1 MGRREN
7 IFELLKDYEE
17 TYNRPLPITYDL
29 LKLSDEHR
37 GFDALIRRYWDTL
50 HPLSRD
56 IFTSFANEI
65 QYLIHILSENEE
77 QLELKNNEIENLKNL
92 FEEKLAG
99 FELDFENRI
108 NQGIATVSNKNFD
121 IMDRENQILKK
132 NVIELSDK
140 IKNKD
145 ELNENLRKEISLLI
159 DDSDEQEETAKMLEE
174 NINESIN
181 QYQNFTNQLD
191 VFEDVMNTLQ
201 NANIAAEHKIDELAE
216 ELDLKSGL
224 INDVKTTYQKSLE
237 ISESRF
243 ETLKDKVKQISP
255 QITQIHERSNQ
266 LHAQNKKLLNEI
278 SQLKKNENVSPSTS
292 NITENLESQI
302 NFLKEKNSKLEDEI
316 GHLTA
321 NIEIMNLKQSQQD
334 DVLSGYKTMVFENKT
349 SSSSIPV
356 PKKQQYTLKPQPVNQ
371 PDIAK
376 IKELNNTKTLD
387 ENAIPKIK
395 EIPSK
400 KLTKSSM
407 QEIIEE
413 NKIEEDD
420 EENVKQVIKEVLMRD
435 PKSQESTKEHID
447 EETKGEVQAKKV
459 KKSASKEKLFS

>member
-56 IFTSFANEI
+56 IFTSFANEV

-99 FELDFENRI
+99 FEEDFENRI
-108 NQGIATVSNKNFD
+108 SQGVATVSNKNFD
-121 IMDRENQILKK
+121 MIDRENRELKK
-132 NVIELSDK
+132 KLAELNEK
-140 IKNKD
+140 INNKD
-145 ELNENLRKEISLLI
+145 ELVENLRKEISLLI
-159 DDSDEQEETAKMLEE
+159 DDSDEQEETAKMLES

-201 NANIAAEHKIDELAE
+201 NANIAAERQIDELAE
-216 ELDLKSGL
+216 ELDVKSSL
-224 INDVKTTYQKSLE
+224 INEVKNTYQKSLE
-237 ISESRF
+237 ISESRY
-243 ETLKDKVKQISP
+243 ETLKEKIKKISP

-266 LHAQNKKLLNEI
+266 LHAQNKKLQNEI
-278 SQLKKNENVSPSTS
+278 SQLKQNKETLPLTS
-292 NITENLESQI
+292 NLTENLESQI
-302 NFLKEKNSKLEDEI
+302 DFLKEQNAKLEDEI
-316 GHLTA
+316 THLTA

-371 PDIAK
+371 PKTEK
-376 IKELNNTKTLD
+376 IKELNKPKNENTIL
-387 ENAIPKIK
+387 KIK
-395 EIPSK
+395 AIPSK
-400 KLTKSSM
+400 KLTKNLM
-407 QEIIEE
+407 QEIIED
-413 NKIEEDD
+413 NKIEEED
-420 EENVKQVIKEVLMRD
+420 EEEVKQAIKEVLMRD
-435 PKSQESTKEHID
+435 PKSQKAMKESVEEVTKEEIQP
-447 EETKGEVQAKKV
+447 KKAKK
-459 KKSASKEKLFS
+459 SQSKEKLFS